1 MDIKRGF
8 KLGKSGSTSRSQKLS
23 DVLRKSLY
31 ELSMVN
37 GGLNFNLDYRGK
49 IWEYSK
55 DSDGL
60 RKRKYESIRS
70 IMVSV

>member
-1 MDIKRGF
+1 M
-8 KLGKSGSTSRSQKLS
+8 S
-23 DVLRKSLY
+23 DVLRKSFMNY
-31 ELSMVN
+31 VSMVN